1 MILREYVKGDI
12 SLNKKSYIS
21 TIITIFLAVVI
32 LSTFVFGVSSYYKSY
47 RDIIGKSTGGYHF
60 RIVNTISSNDAKSLQ
75 SNRYIKKLGLFNN
88 KVIEEGF
95 GSKEKTELFEMD
107 ENSLSTIESWLKEG
121 SLPSPNEIM
130 ISNDM
135 AREINKNINDNLE
148 VNGNNYIISGIY
160 YDTTYEYEEFYNIFL
175 NVQQDKLL
183 ESGEELSPFIWYKN
197 IFKTYS
203 LIEEIVNNLETKDI
217 TYNYN
222 LMYLDRSFVFDPQ
235 DNLLKDHTFQVIV
248 LVLFFILII
257 LFYFIITNLFLV
269 QEAKSIQE
277 YSKLKA
283 IGATSRDINKIIKLK
298 ALYISQIPILLGMVS
313 SIGIIKLLFLAINKV
328 EMYFSKSK
336 NILESTIDLNVS
348 LNFKFA
354 ILIYI
359 LSLVIIYLSTKKP
372 IHKLKKSSILNGLKG
387 EIKSKSYK
395 KYDLKYKGNIEKD
408 LSKQFYKNSK
418 KSFKFTGITLKL
430 GFALMAFIII
440 IITYYSI
447 EERYNNI
454 DRYTTYG
461 IQGEYPTISP
471 LNQDLINDIKSLN
484 IDDFINFRSECVY
497 IDYNEDLIDDNFK
510 NSGSLNNLEKNIISL
525 KNTRLNIIGLEDN
538 KFNEL
543 VAKRGLDPSKYKGN
557 RVLLLNTVGDNFNI
571 PTSRITDKQFLKEDI
586 ETLYLSEYG
595 NILDTR
601 GYEFALNVEDKIDTP
616 LFDYPIYKNR
626 LNCYM
631 PKSEY
636 IKLFSNFEK
645 IASLD
650 QFEYIAIKSD
660 NVEKTQ
666 TVVKGKSLDYFKDGH
681 FSLESKVDEDN
692 LIKKRTIIG
701 NILATFFSVFFIVV
715 GFSNCYFAF
724 YNLFLKRKDELI
736 LYKSIGMDETLLRN
750 ILKREKNKILFS
762 FISSM
767 PIILIILAIIVS
779 KSSKVFTVIDILTN
793 INYIFIF
800 GYVVLIY
807 ISISK
812 MYNNY
817 KKEII

>member
-1 MILREYVKGDI
+1 MILHEYVKGDI

-60 RIVNTISSNDAKSLQ
+60 RIVNTISSNDAKNLQ

-95 GSKEKTELFEMD
+95 GSKEKTELFKMD
-107 ENSLSTIESWLKEG
+107 NNSLSTIESWLKEG
-121 SLPSPNEIM
+121 SLPKPNEIM

-148 VNGNNYIISGIY
+148 VNGNNHMISGIY
-160 YDTTYEYEEFYNIFL
+160 YDTTYEYEKFYNIFL
-175 NVQQDKLL
+175 NVEQDKLL
-183 ESGEELSPFIWYKN
+183 ESGEELSPFIWYKS

-203 LIEEIVNNLETKDI
+203 LSEEIVKNLETKDI

-248 LVLFFILII
+248 FVLFFILII

-283 IGATSRDINKIIKLK
+283 IGATSGDINKIIKLK
-298 ALYISQIPILLGMVS
+298 ALYISQIPILLGMFS
-313 SIGIIKLLFLAINKV
+313 SIGIVKLLFFSINKV
-328 EMYFSKSK
+328 EMYFYKSK
-336 NILESTIDLNVS
+336 NILESTMNLNLS

-359 LSLVIIYLSTKKP
+359 LSLAIIYLSTKKP
-372 IHKLKKSSILNGLKG
+372 IKKLKRNSILNGLKG
-387 EIKSKSYK
+387 GIESKSYK
-395 KYDLKYKGNIEKD
+395 KHDLEYNGNIEKD
-408 LSKQFYKNSK
+408 LSKQFYKNAK

-430 GFALMAFIII
+430 GFILMAFIMI

-447 EERYNNI
+447 DERYNNVN
-454 DRYTTYG
+454 RYTTYG
-461 IQGEYPTISP
+461 IQGEYSTITP
-471 LNQDLINDIKSLN
+471 LNEDLINDIKSLN

-497 IDYNEDLIDDNFK
+497 IDYNEDLIYDDFK
-510 NSGSLNNLEKNIISL
+510 NSGSLNNLEENIISL

-543 VAKRGLDPSKYKGN
+543 VVKRGLDPSKYKGN

-571 PTSRITDKQFLKEDI
+571 PTSRIIDKQFLKEDI

-595 NILDTR
+595 NVLDTR
-601 GYEFALNVEDKIDTP
+601 GYEFNLNVEDKIDTP

-645 IASLD
+645 IANLD

-660 NVEKTQ
+660 NIEESQAVIR
-666 TVVKGKSLDYFKDGH
+666 GKSLDYFKDGD
-681 FSLESKVDEDN
+681 FSLASKVDEDN
-692 LIKKRTIIG
+692 LIQKRTIIG
-701 NILATFFSVFFIVV
+701 NILAIFFSAFFIVV

-736 LYKSIGMDETLLRN
+736 LYKSIGMDETLLGN

-793 INYIFIF
+793 INYIFIL
-800 GYVVLIY
+800 GYVVIIY
-807 ISISK
+807 ASISK

>member
-1 MILREYVKGDI
+1 M
-12 SLNKKSYIS
+12 
-21 TIITIFLAVVI
+21 
-32 LSTFVFGVSSYYKSY
+32 
-47 RDIIGKSTGGYHF
+47 
-60 RIVNTISSNDAKSLQ
+60 
-75 SNRYIKKLGLFNN
+75 
-88 KVIEEGF
+88 
-95 GSKEKTELFEMD
+95 
-107 ENSLSTIESWLKEG
+107 
-121 SLPSPNEIM
+121 
-130 ISNDM
+130 
-135 AREINKNINDNLE
+135 
-148 VNGNNYIISGIY
+148 
-160 YDTTYEYEEFYNIFL
+160 
-175 NVQQDKLL
+175 
-183 ESGEELSPFIWYKN
+183 
-197 IFKTYS
+197 
-203 LIEEIVNNLETKDI
+203 
-217 TYNYN
+217 
-222 LMYLDRSFVFDPQ
+222 
-235 DNLLKDHTFQVIV
+235 
-248 LVLFFILII
+248 
-257 LFYFIITNLFLV
+257 
-269 QEAKSIQE
+269 
-277 YSKLKA
+277 
-283 IGATSRDINKIIKLK
+283 
-298 ALYISQIPILLGMVS
+298 
-313 SIGIIKLLFLAINKV
+313 
-328 EMYFSKSK
+328 
-336 NILESTIDLNVS
+336 
-348 LNFKFA
+348 
-354 ILIYI
+354 
-359 LSLVIIYLSTKKP
+359 
-372 IHKLKKSSILNGLKG
+372 
-387 EIKSKSYK
+387 
-395 KYDLKYKGNIEKD
+395 
-408 LSKQFYKNSK
+408 
-418 KSFKFTGITLKL
+418 
-430 GFALMAFIII
+430 
-440 IITYYSI
+440 
-447 EERYNNI
+447 
-454 DRYTTYG
+454 
-461 IQGEYPTISP
+461 
-471 LNQDLINDIKSLN
+471 
-484 IDDFINFRSECVY
+484 
-497 IDYNEDLIDDNFK
+497 
-510 NSGSLNNLEKNIISL
+510 
-525 KNTRLNIIGLEDN
+525 
-538 KFNEL
+538 

>member
-148 VNGNNYIISGIY
+148 VNGNNYMISGIY

-175 NVQQDKLL
+175 NVEQDKLL

-203 LIEEIVNNLETKDI
+203 LSEEIVNNLETKDI

-277 YSKLKA
+277 YSKLRA
-283 IGATSRDINKIIKLK
+283 IGATSSDINKIIKLK
-298 ALYISQIPILLGMVS
+298 ALYISQIPILLGIVS

-372 IHKLKKSSILNGLKG
+372 INKLKKSSILNGLKG

-408 LSKQFYKNSK
+408 LSKQFYKNGK

-461 IQGEYPTISP
+461 IQGEYSTISP

-510 NSGSLNNLEKNIISL
+510 NSGSLNNLEENIISL